1 MEREKRGSEGRKGQG
16 TDVALALAPRS
27 ASVMECIFYSVAR
40 FMNLF
45 ITVNASFQVFS
56 GISVHAGAS
65 VPRYALRSMHWSCLF
80 TGRCTVVY
88 NEAWNLASALLFS
101 GPVLCLIGGS
111 VSRRSAVC

>member
-1 MEREKRGSEGRKGQG
+1 MEREKRGSEGRKGKG

-27 ASVMECIFYSVAR
+27 ANQSINQSTFVKRHKSRANRRRASVMECIFHSVAR

-65 VPRYALRSMHWSCLF
+65 VPSYALRSMHSSC
-80 TGRCTVVY
+80 VY
-88 NEAWNLASALLFS
+88 WQMHS
-101 GPVLCLIGGS
+101 GL
-111 VSRRSAVC
+111 